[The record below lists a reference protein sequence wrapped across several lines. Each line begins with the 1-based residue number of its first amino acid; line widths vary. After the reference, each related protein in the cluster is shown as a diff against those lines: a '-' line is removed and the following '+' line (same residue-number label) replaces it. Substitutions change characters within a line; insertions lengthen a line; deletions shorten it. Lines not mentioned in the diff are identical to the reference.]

1 MLWFQI
7 DGTNFFVLSAA
18 VPVAKASNSN
28 LHRKPL
34 ALSLHSSRTRRR
46 NLKAG
51 RNSGLGLQ
59 WLGHVQGCFEMIFS
73 PFHTPSTAYWRLCDG
88 LTARPDGE
96 HCRTNFS
103 DSRLGLSVFRDS
115 GGGLRVWCGRGRVA
129 QLLVDSGLEILGPI
143 NCHVFL

>member
-28 LHRKPL
+28 LLRKPL

-51 RNSGLGLQ
+51 GE
-59 WLGHVQGCFEMIFS
+59 F
-73 PFHTPSTAYWRLCDG
+73 RLRASVAWAC
-88 LTARPDGE
+88 T
-96 HCRTNFS
+96 
-103 DSRLGLSVFRDS
+103 RLL
-115 GGGLRVWCGRGRVA
+115 
-129 QLLVDSGLEILGPI
+129 
-143 NCHVFL
+143 